1 MVCTHNPR
9 TMPVSTDW
17 LLICIHK
24 VVERCLL
31 LHTYLLLLLLL
42 LLLQSRN
49 CSSIYLS
56 FFLFKKLRTRLCQTK
71 FLQTSCTFRGGV
83 GESHIHQC
91 QAEERRIISTLLQH
105 TLTYWIPLSL
115 LQISYCRDK
124 TKLPT
129 MQKALAVFKIQPKTQ
144 RQPCKPCYYNNQPW
158 NLQLKTITKSRRH
171 RMRETKTHKN
181 THTNTKTAKFFNLAR
196 SAGRR
201 LPGGSST
208 PQKTCN
214 TLS

>member
-17 LLICIHK
+17 LLMCIHK

-31 LHTYLLLLLLL
+31 LHTYLLLLLLLL

-56 FFLFKKLRTRLCQTK
+56 FFLFKKLRTRLCRTK
-71 FLQTSCTFRGGV
+71 FLQTSCTFQGGGV

-115 LQISYCRDK
+115 LQISYLPGHDK
-124 TKLPT
+124 TP
-129 MQKALAVFKIQPKTQ
+129 
-144 RQPCKPCYYNNQPW
+144 Y
-158 NLQLKTITKSRRH
+158 H
-171 RMRETKTHKN
+171 
-181 THTNTKTAKFFNLAR
+181 AK
-196 SAGRR
+196 G
-201 LPGGSST
+201 
-208 PQKTCN
+208 TCC
-214 TLS
+214 L